1 MSPKAQHAQAYRK
14 IPLFLRNLREKAGLT
29 QRQLGAT
36 LGKPQ
41 SWIYN
46 CEVANRRVDMME
58 FTAWTKACGIEP
70 LAAFK
75 RLLDQD

>member
-1 MSPKAQHAQAYRK
+1 MSRKAQHALAYRK
-14 IPLFLRNLREKAGLT
+14 LPIFLKTMREKAALT
-29 QRQLGAT
+29 QRQLGT
-36 LGKPQ
+36 KLGKPQ

-46 CEVANRRVDMME
+46 CEVGNRRVDVIE
-58 FTAWTKACGIEP
+58 FTAWTKACGVEP